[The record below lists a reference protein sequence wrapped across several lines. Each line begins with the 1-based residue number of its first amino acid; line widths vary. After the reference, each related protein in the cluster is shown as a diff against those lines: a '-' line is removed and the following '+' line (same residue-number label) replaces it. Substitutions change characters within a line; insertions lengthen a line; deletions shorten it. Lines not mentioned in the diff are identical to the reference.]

1 MVETLFL
8 EKKLIRRKDVLY
20 KNQDLRLQGPL
31 KDIVHED
38 QNTHIYI
45 YRDGARILDLG
56 GGAQNKSEPQE
67 IKSKI
72 LPSNTS

>member
-45 YRDGARILDLG
+45 YTGTEPGFWIWG
-56 GGAQNKSEPQE
+56 GGERRIQVNRK
-67 IKSKI
+67 K
-72 LPSNTS
+72 